1 MKCNEIRE
9 LLPDLAAGLVVAE
22 PEVNNHLR
30 SCSDC
35 AGMLAEFQK
44 TMALLDEWVAPEPSP
59 YFDTRLHARLR
70 EEVGKQRSSWMARLR
85 VPALAMSLAAIVA
98 VGATVFH
105 LEYKKTNNQ
114 SGPVAVADPGT
125 AVGDLQALDQNHDVY
140 SDSDLLDD
148 LQVQQ
153 DVNAN
158 P

>member
-22 PEVNNHLR
+22 PEVNTHLR

-35 AGMLAEFQK
+35 AGTLAEFQK
-44 TMALLDEWVAPEPSP
+44 TMALLDEWIAPEPSP

-70 EEVGKQRSSWMARLR
+70 EEAAKQRSSWMARLR
-85 VPALAMSLAAIVA
+85 VPALAMSLAAIIA
-98 VGATVFH
+98 VGTTVFR
-105 LEYKKTNNQ
+105 LEYKKTNNRP
-114 SGPVAVADPGT
+114 GPVAVVEPGT

-153 DVNAN
+153 DVHAN